1 MANPVW
7 GQLEKAQDDAETIE
21 EAVARLIAEH
31 EADAGAHT
39 GTGESLETHKSQE
52 VVDHPQGSILPDKK
66 GNADFFIEINYQ
78 SLDGFDKYGGTE
90 ATGLKAGLYVESG
103 VYDSSYINFIPFST
117 ALFGNVAASMMLES
131 AVYFDDANE
140 STGEISFTGLK
151 FEIENDQVR
160 GVSSVNAGATEYTT
174 DWFTVDMTDLH
185 VLRAIHFVL
194 ENKTRFYVDGELI
207 GTVSDTYSLTGED
220 LTFEAKHIRNTAS
233 DNYLYIMSSKIAI
246 YERQ

>member
-1 MANPVW
+1 
-7 GQLEKAQDDAETIE
+7 
-21 EAVARLIAEH
+21 
-31 EADAGAHT
+31 
-39 GTGESLETHKSQE
+39 
-52 VVDHPQGSILPDKK
+52 
-66 GNADFFIEINYQ
+66 
-78 SLDGFDKYGGTE
+78 
-90 ATGLKAGLYVESG
+90 
-103 VYDSSYINFIPFST
+103 
-117 ALFGNVAASMMLES
+117 MLES